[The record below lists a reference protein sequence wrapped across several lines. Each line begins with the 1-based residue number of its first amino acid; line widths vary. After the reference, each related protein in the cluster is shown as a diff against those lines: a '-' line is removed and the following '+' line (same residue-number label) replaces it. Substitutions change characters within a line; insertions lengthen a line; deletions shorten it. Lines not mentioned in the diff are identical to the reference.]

1 MTTEQYNHARNTFET
16 VRDEKATHANT
27 ATRIGEAFLL
37 LLELLRIEGGQYL
50 SKNGDDT
57 AEGVIT
63 FLRGLLIG
71 DGSYGIGADGL
82 ARLRSA
88 IFSEKVTTEALE
100 VNGWAR
106 FEKLVYNM
114 LQLQEQDMLLS
125 GGGDVE
131 RVIDNHDGTYT
142 LVMHK
147 EAEDKHVAL
156 AEYDILKGKVNEP
169 MPSGSSATE
178 YTSWMRVCQG
188 GVTLNGGMVPDTVR
202 VELWEGEA
210 VPGGE
215 NFPPTA
221 MMTVA
226 RRGNTQ
232 DTERQSFWEIST
244 TNHNITHYWRVDQP
258 ILRAD
263 NYALCLGILPAILDT
278 AGILPSTRDAQQ
290 PSLYVNTIFYENMHH
305 VHFPARVVKEDRGEW
320 TATPTAEYDGRQVS
334 EPYHYMTFTRV
345 AWLIYRNSATWASL
359 SDAELREKMLVEW
372 KVDLEVSRVWHYG
385 CLWECTVD
393 GTTAEPG
400 FSQDWTMV
408 SGQPWRVDFAFDR
421 GTLVWVDDVT
431 LRAEALLLLG
441 TEDVTADVLARVQA
455 GTLDVTWTW
464 QRIGNGDGT
473 QTAADGLWR
482 PTTEDG
488 HPNVLLIDHR
498 LGDAQRRQDCGP
510 LWEQLLRVVFRCT
523 ARLST
528 GAAPT
533 GELGLG

>member
-1 MTTEQYNHARNTFET
+1 MDNSILRDFFSGI
-16 VRDEKATHANT
+16 RDERRTHANT
-27 ATRIGEAFLL
+27 ATRIGTALL
-37 LLELLRIEGGQYL
+37 LLLDYLASIDHPYLR
-50 SKNGDDT
+50 KDADDT

-63 FLRGLLIG
+63 LLRGLLLG
-71 DGSYGIGADGL
+71 DGSYAISADGL

-88 IFSEKVTTEALE
+88 VFSENVTTGVLE

-147 EAEDKHVAL
+147 ESEDRHAAL
-156 AEYDILKGKVNEP
+156 AEYDILKGKVSEP
-169 MPSGSSATE
+169 LPSGSSATE
-178 YTSWMRVCQG
+178 YTSWMRVCQD
-188 GVTLNGGMVPDTVR
+188 GVTLNGGMTPDTVR
-202 VELWEGEA
+202 VELWDGET

-226 RRGNTQ
+226 RRGNTR
-232 DTERQSFWEIST
+232 DAERQSFWEIST
-244 TNHNITHYWRVDQP
+244 TNHNITHYWRVDAP

-263 NYALCLGILPAILDT
+263 NYALCLGILPSVLDD
-278 AGILPSTRDAQQ
+278 AGILPQTRDPQQ

-305 VHFPARVVKEDRGEW
+305 VRFPARVVKEDRGEW
-320 TATPTAEYDGRQVS
+320 TRQPTVEYGGQTVS
-334 EPYHYMTFTRV
+334 EPYHCMTYTHV
-345 AWLIYRNSATWASL
+345 AWLIYRNSAAWANL
-359 SDAELREKMLVEW
+359 TDAQLREKMLVEW
-372 KVDLEVSRVWHYG
+372 KVDLEVSRVWRYG
-385 CLWECTVD
+385 CLWECLTD
-393 GTTAEPG
+393 GTQQEPG

-408 SGQPWRVDFAFDR
+408 SGQGWRMDFDFDR

-431 LRAEALLLLG
+431 LRAEARVLIG
-441 TEDVTADVLARVQA
+441 TSDVTDDMLQRATA
-455 GTLDVTWTW
+455 GTLDLSWSWERLSGEGAVK
-464 QRIGNGDGT
+464 
-473 QTAADGLWR
+473 TAADELWQ
-482 PTTEDG
+482 PTMENG

-498 LGDAQRRQDCGP
+498 TGAPGRRQDCGP
-510 LWEQLLRVVFRCT
+510 LWESLMRVVFRCT
-523 ARLST
+523 ADMQGT
-528 GAAPT
+528 GPVT

>member
-1 MTTEQYNHARNTFET
+1 MAQDLSYKRQYFEGI
-16 VRDEKATHANT
+16 RDERGLHRNT
-27 ATRIGEAFLL
+27 ATRIGTAFLL
-37 LLELLRIEGGQYL
+37 LLDALEAASGDYL
-50 SKNGDDT
+50 SRTGDDT
-57 AEGVIT
+57 AQGVIT
-63 FLRGLLIG
+63 FLRGLLLG
-71 DGSYGIGADGL
+71 DGSWGISADGL

-88 IFSEKVTTEALE
+88 VFSEKVTTEALE

-202 VELWEGEA
+202 VELWDGEA

-226 RRGNTQ
+226 RRGNTR
-232 DTERQSFWEIST
+232 DAERQSFWEIST
-244 TNHNITHYWRVDQP
+244 TNHNITHYWRVDTP

-263 NYALCLGILPAILDT
+263 NYALCLGILPTILDT
-278 AGILPSTRDAQQ
+278 AGILPQTRDPQQ
-290 PSLYVNTIFYENMHH
+290 PSLYVSTIFYENMHH
-305 VHFPARVVKEDRGEW
+305 VRFPARVVKEDRGEW
-320 TATPTAEYDGRQVS
+320 TQNPTVEYEGQTVS
-334 EPYHYMTFTRV
+334 EPYHCMTFTRV
-345 AWLIYRNSATWASL
+345 AWLIYRNSAAWANL
-359 SDAELREKMLVEW
+359 TDEQLRQKMLAEW

-385 CLWECTVD
+385 CLWECLTD
-393 GTTAEPG
+393 GTQAEPG
-400 FSQDWTMV
+400 FSQDWMLV
-408 SGQPWRVDFAFDR
+408 SGQGWRVDFAFDR

-431 LRAEALLLLG
+431 LRAEARLLLG
-441 TEDVTADVLARVQA
+441 TADVTDDVLARVA
-455 GTLDVTWTW
+455 AYTMDVSWTW
-464 QRIGNGDGT
+464 QRLGGADGT
-473 QTAADGLWR
+473 QTAADELWQ
-482 PTTEDG
+482 PTTEQG
-488 HPNVLLIDHR
+488 HPNVLLIDHC
-498 LGDAQRRQDCGP
+498 LSGAGRRQDCGP